1 MDALSLQAL
10 AEEQLD
16 AARGAHAGR
25 AAHTIYGGHE
35 NKLRQTVI
43 ALAEGNRLDDH
54 ESNGESTLLVLT
66 GRVRIATSADG
77 SDGVECAAND
87 YVVLPLERHNLA
99 ALEDSVVLMT
109 VVVGV

>member
-1 MDALSLQAL
+1 MDVLSLTAL
-10 AEEQLD
+10 ADEQLD
-16 AARGAHAGR
+16 AARRADAGR
-25 AAHTIYGGHE
+25 AAHTVYGGHE

-43 ALAEGNRLDDH
+43 ALTQGHRLDDH

-77 SDGVECAAND
+77 SNAAECAVGD
-87 YVVLPLERHNLA
+87 YLELPLERHNLA